1 VAGVLV
7 VSARCPS
14 VRRFAAVVGGMVVRP
29 VVRVVAHERLRCE
42 YGGAGVDGH
51 VRRRRRN
58 AWTRRALGRDNAP
71 MERIESARRFDV
83 PVERGFAFITNPA
96 NWPRFWPGYVRLE
109 EDSRW
114 GGVGDTA
121 RLVTR
126 LFGRERLLTMR
137 ITAFE
142 PNRLVTYTSTQPGL
156 PDASHERRFEPVDS
170 GFTYR
175 LVVEYEPRGGATGLF
190 DRVLLPRGIRRA
202 FESTFAALEAELD
215 SG

>member
-1 VAGVLV
+1 V
-7 VSARCPS
+7 
-14 VRRFAAVVGGMVVRP
+14 
-29 VVRVVAHERLRCE
+29 
-42 YGGAGVDGH
+42 
-51 VRRRRRN
+51 N
-58 AWTRRALGRDNAP
+58 
-71 MERIESARRFDV
+71 RIEATHRFDV
-83 PVERGFAFITNPA
+83 PVERGFAFVTDTA

-109 EDSRW
+109 EGSRW

-126 LFGRERLLTMR
+126 LLGRERLLTMR

-156 PDASHERRFEPVDS
+156 PDASHERRFDPADG
-170 GFTYR
+170 GFVYW
-175 LVVEYEPRGGATGLF
+175 LVVEYERRAGLAGLF

-202 FESTFAALEAELD
+202 FESTFAALEDGLG